1 MPTKT
6 VFLDTQV
13 FLHYRA
19 IRDIDWCDL
28 CHSERVS
35 IIIAP
40 IVIEELD
47 KKKIDRDQKIK
58 KRAARAIKEIS
69 ELLEASPN
77 GLSAVLRSGV
87 ELCFYPNEPM
97 EFDVYSLD
105 ASHPDDRLIATL
117 LSYQKRDQSLDCM
130 LISEDLGC
138 RLKAKARHIA
148 LGRMPESAKL
158 TEEPDPNEQR
168 VRELEEENQH
178 LRLGSPKLSLAFLD
192 KCNAAHYSIEVDVS
206 LPSEL
211 ATPSEIRHKHPKFD
225 TPGHNRRALRITS
238 PRVAFGEMENWID
251 RYREKYNENLDKY
264 YASYAEYYRK
274 ESVWRMQ
281 ERHFIQMD
289 LMLINDGGAPAH
301 DARVIITLP
310 GNLIVNKRKKHPIIN
325 YEPSAPPQK
334 AFDSLTSRMGLD
346 REFMDYDPEANNR
359 IDHTLL
365 SALSATT
372 AVSTAATKSDLEIE
386 RVTEKDTID
395 VSYSMKLL
403 QHGFKEHI
411 PPIFIF
417 FADEMIKSFSVSC
430 QIHASN
436 LRTPVQGK
444 LHVAINQ

>member
-6 VFLDTQV
+6 VFLDTQI

-168 VRELEEENQH
+168 IRELEEENRQ
-178 LRLGSPKLSLAFLD
+178 LKLGTPKLCLAFLD
-192 KCNAAHYSIEVDVS
+192 KSHATHYSIKVDTS
-206 LPSEL
+206 PPSDL
-211 ATPSEIRHKHPKFD
+211 ATLSQIKRRHPKLLSPSRNYF
-225 TPGHNRRALRITS
+225 RIESASPIRTQAPVQHLKTNSTTS
-238 PRVAFGEMENWID
+238 ID
-251 RYREKYNENLDKY
+251 EYNSDLDKY
-264 YASYAEYYRK
+264 YNDYANYYGK
-274 ESVWRMQ
+274 ESARQIQ
-281 ERHFIQMD
+281 ERHSIQLDFMV
-289 LMLINDGGAPAH
+289 INDGCAPAQ
-301 DARVIITLP
+301 DVKVIISLP
-310 GNLIVNKRKKHPIIN
+310 GDLIVHNRKSHPVRHDKPRAPEKPMRMLADMKSLSDELNMGPPLIQALDSIFKRNISTTEN
-325 YEPSAPPQK
+325 E
-334 AFDSLTSRMGLD
+334 
-346 REFMDYDPEANNR
+346 
-359 IDHTLL
+359 IDI
-365 SALSATT
+365 
-372 AVSTAATKSDLEIE
+372 KQNIE
-386 RVTEKDTID
+386 NCSISVL
-395 VSYSMKLL
+395 YSIKFL
-403 QHGFKEHI
+403 QHGFNENI
-411 PPIFIF
+411 PSIWIF
-417 FADEMIKSFSVSC
+417 FSPEILQSFSINY

-436 LRTPVQGK
+436 LRSPAQGK
-444 LHVAINQ
+444 LHVVINQAN